1 MARRCCGVDASEQR
15 TGAEG
20 TKVLSRPGRDAVRRV
35 AAAGCP
41 AGDRPQV
48 WSLGRACDRAERGT
62 LNRMVKQKV
71 DLLALR
77 NDERAA
83 LLLVALRG
91 DF

>member
-1 MARRCCGVDASEQR
+1 
-15 TGAEG
+15 
-20 TKVLSRPGRDAVRRV
+20 
-35 AAAGCP
+35 
-41 AGDRPQV
+41 
-48 WSLGRACDRAERGT
+48 
-62 LNRMVKQKV
+62 MVKQKV

>member
-1 MARRCCGVDASEQR
+1 V
-15 TGAEG
+15 T
-20 TKVLSRPGRDAVRRV
+20 
-35 AAAGCP
+35 AAGLVP
-41 AGDRPQV
+41 
-48 WSLGRACDRAERGT
+48 GRACDRVERGR
-62 LNRMVKQKV
+62 LGHMVKQKV

>member
-1 MARRCCGVDASEQR
+1 MWYAAWRLRAAPPVTVLRSGPR
-15 TGAEG
+15 TR
-20 TKVLSRPGRDAVRRV
+20 VRPGRR
-35 AAAGCP
+35 
-41 AGDRPQV
+41 GDT
-48 WSLGRACDRAERGT
+48 SHME
-62 LNRMVKQKV
+62 KQKV

>member
-1 MARRCCGVDASEQR
+1 MTDRRSGP
-15 TGAEG
+15 G
-20 TKVLSRPGRDAVRRV
+20 TRVRPGR
-35 AAAGCP
+35 
-41 AGDRPQV
+41 
-48 WSLGRACDRAERGT
+48 RGE
-62 LNRMVKQKV
+62 NGRMVKQKV

>member
-1 MARRCCGVDASEQR
+1 MRYDAWR
-15 TGAEG
+15 
-20 TKVLSRPGRDAVRRV
+20 LR
-35 AAAGCP
+35 AAQPVTVSGLVP
-41 AGDRPQV
+41 
-48 WSLGRACDRAERGT
+48 GRACDRAERGR
-62 LNRMVKQKV
+62 LDGMVKQKV